1 MPATT
6 TLICRLCKTKAIPT
20 GCLSLFTNS
29 AVSQNLA
36 GRISELLDVCID
48 RDDDLPGHICKK
60 CKRRFDGLEKA
71 GTDLENFRVQARE
84 SRKSLLSEGS
94 LKRRKESS
102 GNIGVSP
109 DTLRE
114 RPSSK
119 RHLSRRQLDFSQGML

>member
-1 MPATT
+1 M
-6 TLICRLCKTKAIPT
+6 IPT

-48 RDDDLPGHICKK
+48 RDDDLPGHNIICKK